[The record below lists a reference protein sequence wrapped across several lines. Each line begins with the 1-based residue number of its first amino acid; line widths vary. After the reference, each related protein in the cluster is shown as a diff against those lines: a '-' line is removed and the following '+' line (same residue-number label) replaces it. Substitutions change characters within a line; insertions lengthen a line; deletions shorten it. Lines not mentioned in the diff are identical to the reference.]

1 MAIKSKRTS
10 LGKNFNTLLGQIQTI
25 QAVSQ
30 GKSIEDLRR
39 LPIEYLSSGQYQPRK
54 DFPPE
59 SLQELANSIRSQ
71 GIIQPIIVR
80 SIADRRYEI
89 IAGERRWRAAQL
101 AGLHEVPVVIRSI
114 SDEAALAIALI
125 ENIQRENL
133 NPLDEA
139 AALSRMQQEFSLTH
153 EKIAEMI
160 GKSRAAVTNLIRLLQ
175 LEPEVRKWVEQQKIS
190 LGHAKVL
197 LALEGK
203 KQLQAAEA
211 ILEKN
216 LSVREAERLVSQLQ
230 LQKLPQ
236 AKAKKTV
243 LPDIKRLE
251 EQLALQ
257 LGAKV
262 TISQNAKGRGKL
274 VISYYS
280 LDELEGIL
288 EQILVEEN

>member
-1 MAIKSKRTS
+1 MAIKTKRPS
-10 LGKNFNTLLGQIQTI
+10 LGKNFDVLLGQIQTI

-30 GKSIEDLRR
+30 GKVAEDLKR
-39 LPIEYLSSGQYQPRK
+39 LPIEYLSRGQYQPRK
-54 DFPPE
+54 HFSSE

-71 GIIQPIIVR
+71 GIIQPIVVR
-80 SIADRRYEI
+80 SIASNRYEI

-101 AGLHEVPVVIRSI
+101 AGLQEVPVIVRSI

-133 NPLDEA
+133 NPIDEA
-139 AALSRMQQEFSLTH
+139 AALYRMQQEFSLTH
-153 EKIAEMI
+153 EKIAEMV
-160 GKSRAAVTNLIRLLQ
+160 GKSRATVTNLIRLLQ
-175 LEPEVRKWVEQQKIS
+175 LDPDVKRWVEEQKIS

-211 ILEKN
+211 ILSEN
-216 LSVREAERLVSQLQ
+216 LSVREAERLISQLQ
-230 LQKLPQ
+230 KQSQTKR
-236 AKAKKTV
+236 KKTFS
-243 LPDIKRLE
+243 PDVKRLE
-251 EQLALQ
+251 EQLALK

-262 TISQNAKGRGKL
+262 AIQHNAEGRGKL

-280 LDELEGIL
+280 FDELEGIL
-288 EQILVEEN
+288 ERLN